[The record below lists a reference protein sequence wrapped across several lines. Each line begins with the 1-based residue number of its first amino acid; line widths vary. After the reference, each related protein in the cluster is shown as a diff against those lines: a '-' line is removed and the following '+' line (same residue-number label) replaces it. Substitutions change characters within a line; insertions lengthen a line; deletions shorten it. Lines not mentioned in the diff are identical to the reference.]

1 MLLFVIHLRLLLKWA
16 MPLLVLL
23 VIIPPN
29 RILVSAMGT
38 SAAAAASVGNDK
50 LAMENDILRF
60 SYELESWL
68 DITKKPCDDFFA
80 YVCGRSLNASST
92 KAQQEKLLQQEQL
105 KFNKFLE
112 SQNEE
117 ELMDA
122 ELKVKH
128 FYDSCQNARMI
139 DHLKSTLMYR
149 MSGGWPTIDDSMA
162 IIRKRRNMTWLQV
175 LSVFHESGVPYF
187 FKTQIELRSN
197 KRIVQIRP
205 DDAVRCTLRK
215 FEQLLDEVMQAYNID
230 AGRGRLVSLEVLN
243 FERNA
248 RDIMK
253 IAVTNEEKLKEYSY
267 DDFKNLHFGSV
278 SSLDWDSYFRKVMG
292 KPLKAT
298 DTVIV
303 MDMPKLIKYF
313 ELLQTT
319 TLTRFLNWIW
329 IDYLMDKTPSD
340 CQKLTETYFGPV
352 YRHIVQRS
360 AINKVQMAQMYSEL
374 GQAYDQLLATTLWI
388 DEITQQNS
396 KLFLGRIMHLT
407 LNGDAKLDAEY
418 ESLSITKRNFYR
430 NLEKAQRFM
439 AQRNKMENEV
449 KSSGTSGA
457 LQVTQS
463 SKAFMETFLI
473 INNLVQQQQ
482 NLSVPLNYVLVGQQ
496 FAEVMIGGSYVTP
509 GAWRSMDSERQYASF
524 ERCLARQQPQSVAN
538 RNYNINDLIL
548 KLLAQKQVWYTYEQW
563 LQRDDEFIQ
572 KMDRLLNAGRLQ
584 LSMEKLYFVA
594 SSLVDCQL
602 NLSEERR
609 DFIHAYLKQSKEFQ
623 EVFKCQPRDPLH
635 MLNKCSLL

>member
-1 MLLFVIHLRLLLKWA
+1 MLSPDICTRLMMALTLWLLLGA
-16 MPLLVLL
+16 ITTPIGMM
-23 VIIPPN
+23 
-29 RILVSAMGT
+29 RVSA
-38 SAAAAASVGNDK
+38 ANIDK
-50 LAMENDILRF
+50 PAIENEILRF

-68 DITKKPCDDFFA
+68 DLTKKPCDDFFS
-80 YVCGRSLNASST
+80 YVCGRSLNASSN
-92 KAQQEKLLQQEQL
+92 KAQQDKRLQQEQL

-112 SQNEE
+112 LQNEE

-128 FYDSCQNARMI
+128 FYDSCQNARLI
-139 DHLKSTLMYR
+139 EHLKSTLMYR
-149 MSGGWPTIDDSMA
+149 LSGGWPAVDDSIAML
-162 IIRKRRNMTWLQV
+162 RKRRNMTWLQV

-197 KRIVQIRP
+197 KRVVEIRP
-205 DDAVRCTLRK
+205 DDILRYTLRK
-215 FEQLLDEVMQAYNID
+215 FEQLLGEVMQAYNVD
-230 AGRGRLVSLEVLN
+230 AGRGRLASLEILN

-253 IAVTNEEKLKEYSY
+253 ITVATDEKLKEYSY
-267 DDFKNLHFGSV
+267 EDFKGLNFGSV
-278 SSLDWDSYFRKVMG
+278 PPLDWDNYFRKVMG

-303 MDMPKLIKYF
+303 MDLPKLIQYF
-313 ELLQTT
+313 ELLEST
-319 TLTRFLNWIW
+319 TLTRFLNWLW
-329 IDYLMDKTPSD
+329 INYLMDKTPSD
-340 CQKLTETYFGPV
+340 CQMLTETYFGPV

-374 GQAYDQLLATTLWI
+374 GQAYDQLLANTPWI

-396 KLFLGRIMHLT
+396 KLFLGRIMHFT

-430 NLEKAQRFM
+430 NMEKAQRFV
-439 AQRNKMENEV
+439 AQRSKVESEA
-449 KSSGTSGA
+449 KPSTSSVA
-457 LQVTQS
+457 QVTQS
-463 SKAFMETFLI
+463 SRTFMQTFLT
-473 INNLVQQQQ
+473 INNLMQEQQ
-482 NLSVPLNYVLVGQQ
+482 NLSVPLNYVLMGQK

-509 GAWRSMDSERQYASF
+509 GAWRSMDSERQFAAF
-524 ERCLARQQPQSVAN
+524 ERCLGRQQQGSTT
-538 RNYNINDLIL
+538 RNFNINDLIL
-548 KLLAQKQVWYTYEQW
+548 KLLAQQQAWYTYKQW

-572 KMDRLLNAGRLQ
+572 KIDRLLNAGRLQ

-602 NLSEERR
+602 NLMPERR
-609 DFIHAYLKQSKEFQ
+609 EIVHAFLKQSKEFQ
-623 EVFKCQPRDPLH
+623 QVFQCQPRDTLYMP
-635 MLNKCSLL
+635 NKCSLL